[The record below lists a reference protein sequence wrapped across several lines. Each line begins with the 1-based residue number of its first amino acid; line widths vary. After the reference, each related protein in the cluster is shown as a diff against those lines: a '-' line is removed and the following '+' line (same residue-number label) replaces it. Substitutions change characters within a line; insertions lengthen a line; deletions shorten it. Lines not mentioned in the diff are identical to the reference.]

1 MGLRFSLNAR
11 LPSSKSALRFARSIS
26 SLSALTAS
34 CSVWNG
40 RSHNC
45 RFITRNER
53 GVLGRLAAEVTA
65 ADANIMHVTMH
76 DDAVSTVS
84 LHLTI
89 QVDSRK
95 HLAQVI
101 RAIRHVPQVQKIVRV
116 KG

>member
-1 MGLRFSLNAR
+1 MGHGLVVHTADCPVAMRPPAR
-11 LPSSKSALRFARSIS
+11 TGTLDQWAGTRTRPSTSPPAWTS
-26 SLSALTAS
+26 SHAT
-34 CSVWNG
+34 SVA
-40 RSHNC
+40 C
-45 RFITRNER
+45 C
-53 GVLGRLAAEVTA
+53 RLAAEVTA
-65 ADANIMHVTMH
+65 ADANIVHVTMH
-76 DDAVSTVS
+76 DDAVATVS